1 MGSRQEMDPFSIYQ
15 CLIWASSSSYSLR
28 YPHKSQGKSL
38 FEEEQI
44 SWQCKKAAYRPKKIS
59 TDKLCVV
66 TKRLLVTLARAVSVE
81 WLGHKIL
88 CKGW

>member
-15 CLIWASSSSYSLR
+15 CLFWASSSSYSLR

-59 TDKLCVV
+59 TDKLCSNKKVV
-66 TKRLLVTLARAVSVE
+66 GDLRKSSFCGVVGA
-81 WLGHKIL
+81 
-88 CKGW
+88 